1 MTISTTILS
10 ISIVVCL
17 LLLTVSYYIGKYFG
31 KLKYSK
37 YIKDYI
43 SIGKGKFGIIIY
55 KNFSNSHHIENVIEV
70 EELESAGDYIKVR
83 VIKICTSYDTP
94 KDSRFLSNISFNEW
108 VHKSIIT
115 WYDDN
120 SQRAREEKIKKILN
134 ENKD

>member
-1 MTISTTILS
+1 MIITTTILL

-17 LLLTVSYYIGKYFG
+17 LLLTVSYYVGKYFG

-43 SIGKGKFGIIIY
+43 SSGKGKFGIIIY
-55 KNFSNSHHIENVIEV
+55 KSYNSHIDHVIEV

-83 VIKICTSYDTP
+83 VVKVCTSYDNPTNSN
-94 KDSRFLSNISFNEW
+94 KVLSNRSFNEW
-108 VHKSIIT
+108 VHKSFIT

-120 SQRAREEKIKKILN
+120 SQRAREEKLEKILN